1 MVKSIALESEGT
13 GSRKMHAQ
21 LKALLLITEAPPKW
35 RVQWWERLTLWDHFL
50 GPLLTTKQGFFSVCR
65 ELSQWLTVC
74 WPWVTLEGGLSSSCS
89 ESGNDPGERLCGSS
103 LSLSMSLVS
112 CSGGEEKRQGRA
124 FQRRE
129 YKPDP
134 GEWLGAET
142 TGREGPFQV
151 VAGKNWERG
160 EACHPQKHLDRG
172 EPVVMRQCVHLFNQ

>member
-1 MVKSIALESEGT
+1 MA
-13 GSRKMHAQ
+13 
-21 LKALLLITEAPPKW
+21 
-35 RVQWWERLTLWDHFL
+35 
-50 GPLLTTKQGFFSVCR
+50 
-65 ELSQWLTVC
+65 VC

-103 LSLSMSLVS
+103 LYLPMSLVS
-112 CSGGEEKRQGRA
+112 CSGGDEKRQGRA

-129 YKPDP
+129 CKPDP
-134 GEWLGAET
+134 GERLGAET

-172 EPVVMRQCVHLFNQ
+172 EPVVMRQCVHLFNG